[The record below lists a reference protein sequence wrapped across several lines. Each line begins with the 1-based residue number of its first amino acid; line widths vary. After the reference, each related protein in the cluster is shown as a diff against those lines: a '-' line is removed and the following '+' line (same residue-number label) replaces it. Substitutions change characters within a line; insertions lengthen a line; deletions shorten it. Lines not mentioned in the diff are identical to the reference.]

1 MSTSA
6 EMTGSPAALA
16 MPSPGL
22 PRFDYVRARDPA
34 EVSAL
39 LLEHGSHARLL
50 MGGTDIF
57 VQMRDGMLTPDMIVD
72 VKSLPGMTAIK
83 FDPATGL
90 QIGAAVN
97 MNAMAAYPTVQA
109 RYPILVQAVETVAS
123 YQLRSRATMGGNLC
137 NASPAADTA
146 PAALILEAQCV
157 AQGSQGERVI
167 PVNDFFLGVRKTAL
181 QPGEFLTRIDIP
193 IPPDGWVGR
202 YIKLGRNAG
211 GDLAIVGVA
220 VMGYPDDSAVSG
232 YRFRLALA
240 SVAPT
245 PLRVS
250 AVETVLADHA
260 ITDETL
266 AEAAL
271 AAHDAAKP
279 IDDLRGS
286 ARYRK
291 AMVRNLARR
300 ALDDV
305 WQQLQRQQSHRSEL

>member
-1 MSTSA
+1 MPTSA
-6 EMTGSPAALA
+6 EVTGSPAVLA

-22 PRFDYVRARDPA
+22 PGFDYVRARAPA
-34 EVSAL
+34 DVAAL
-39 LLEHGSHARLL
+39 LLEYGNRARLL
-50 MGGTDIF
+50 MGGTDLF
-57 VQMRDGMLTPDMIVD
+57 VQMRDGVLAPDVVID
-72 VKSLPGMTAIK
+72 VKGLPGMTAIH
-83 FDPATGL
+83 FDPAAGL

-97 MNAMAAYPTVQA
+97 MNALAAHPAVKAHYP
-109 RYPILVQAVETVAS
+109 LLEQAVETVAS
-123 YQLRSRATMGGNLC
+123 YQLRTRATMGGNLC

-146 PAALILEAQCV
+146 PAALVLGAQCV
-157 AQGSQGERVI
+157 VWGPGGERII
-167 PVNDFFLGVRKTAL
+167 PANDFFLGVRKTAL

-193 IPPDGWVGR
+193 VPPDGWAGR

-220 VMGYPDDSAVSG
+220 VMGYPDGSAASG

-245 PLRVS
+245 PIRVP
-250 AVETVLADHA
+250 AAEALLADHP
-260 ITDETL
+260 ITAGRL
-266 AEAAL
+266 AQAAL
-271 AAHDAAKP
+271 EAQAAAKP

-291 AMVRNLARR
+291 AMARNLAQR

-305 WQQLQRQQSHRSEL
+305 WQPLRKER

>member
-1 MSTSA
+1 MPPST
-6 EMTGSPAALA
+6 EMTVLA

-22 PRFDYVRARDPA
+22 PSFDYVRARDPA
-34 EVSAL
+34 RVSAL
-39 LLEHGSHARLL
+39 LLEHGDRARLL

-57 VQMRDGMLTPDMIVD
+57 VQMRDGMLAPDVIID
-72 VKSLPGMTAIK
+72 VKALPGMSAIS
-83 FDPATGL
+83 FDPTTGL
-90 QIGAAVN
+90 QVGAAAT
-97 MNAMAAYPTVQA
+97 MNAMAAHPAVKAHYPL
-109 RYPILVQAVETVAS
+109 LVQAVESVAS

-146 PAALILEAQCV
+146 PAALVLDALCV
-157 AQGSQGERVI
+157 AWGPDGERVI
-167 PVNDFFLGVRKTAL
+167 PANEFFLGVRKNAL

-193 IPPDGWVGR
+193 IPPAGWAGR

-220 VMGYPDDSAVSG
+220 VLGYPDDSTASG

-245 PLRVS
+245 PLRVP
-250 AVETVLADHA
+250 AAEALLAEQA
-260 ITDETL
+260 ITDDRL

-271 AAHDAAKP
+271 ATEDTAKP

-286 ARYRK
+286 ARYRN
-291 AMVRNLARR
+291 AMTRNLTQR

-305 WQQLQRQQSHRSEL
+305 WQKLQRSDQ

>member
-1 MSTSA
+1 MPAST
-6 EMTGSPAALA
+6 EMTGSPAVLA

-22 PRFDYVRARDPA
+22 PGFDYVRARAPA

-39 LLEHGSHARLL
+39 LLEHGEHARLL
-50 MGGTDIF
+50 MGGTDLF
-57 VQMRDGMLTPDMIVD
+57 VQMRDGVLAPDIVID
-72 VKSLPGMTAIK
+72 VKALPGMTAIH
-83 FDPATGL
+83 FDPAIGL

-97 MNAMAAYPTVQA
+97 MNALAAHPAAKAHYPL
-109 RYPILVQAVETVAS
+109 LVQAVATVAS
-123 YQLRSRATMGGNLC
+123 YQLRTRATMGGNLC
-137 NASPAADTA
+137 NASPAADTV
-146 PAALILEAQCV
+146 PAALVLGAQCV
-157 AQGSQGERVI
+157 VWGPNGERVI

-193 IPPDGWVGR
+193 LPPEGWAGR

-220 VMGYPDDSAVSG
+220 VMAYPDNSTASG
-232 YRFRLALA
+232 YRFRMALA

-245 PLRVS
+245 PIRVP
-250 AVETVLADHA
+250 AA
-260 ITDETL
+260 ETL
-266 AEAAL
+266 LAAQPITTERLVQAAL
-271 AAHDAAKP
+271 EAQAAAKP

-291 AMVRNLARR
+291 AMVRNLAQR

-305 WQQLQRQQSHRSEL
+305 WQQLQKER